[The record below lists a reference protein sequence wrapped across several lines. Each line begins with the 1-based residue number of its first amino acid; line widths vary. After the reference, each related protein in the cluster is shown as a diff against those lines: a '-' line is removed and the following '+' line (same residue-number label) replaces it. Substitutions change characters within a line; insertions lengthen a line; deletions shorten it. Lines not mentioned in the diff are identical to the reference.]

1 MDEIDEER
9 RRRGEVEEE
18 DESELLGQLHTPVTK
33 QSSCRRKKSVGQ

>member
-9 RRRGEVEEE
+9 RRRGVEE